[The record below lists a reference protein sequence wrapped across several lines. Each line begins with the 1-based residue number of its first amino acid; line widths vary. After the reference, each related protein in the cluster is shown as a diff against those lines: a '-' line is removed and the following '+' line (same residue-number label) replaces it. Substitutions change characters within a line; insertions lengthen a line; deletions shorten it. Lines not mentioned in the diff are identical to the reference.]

1 MSVTFLVGVITL
13 IAMYATLTLALDLQ
27 FSYGSLINLGIV
39 AYVAVGAYTYS
50 IVTQVPASPFD
61 DYKFG
66 FEQPIWVGLLA
77 AALAGLAFGA
87 LTGWPSLRLRGEY
100 LALMT
105 FAFAE
110 VFDSFLI
117 NAKSVSNGLV
127 GLPSVLRPFEDMDPD
142 MQIWGF
148 AGLTVAL
155 AALTFLL
162 VRRVVTSPY
171 GRVVLAVS
179 DDEKGA
185 AAIGKNI
192 GITRMQTFLIGSV
205 IMSITG
211 AFFVMYVSL
220 AVPTIFTPEVTFTV
234 WIALV
239 LGGIRNRWGAVLGA
253 TLLIGMQEGLRL
265 LSLPP
270 DQSAFIS
277 SLRLFLTG
285 LLLVVLLRIRPP
297 EHLVR
302 TAARTRRRWRKDP
315 GGATQPGAEA
325 A

>member
-1 MSVTFLVGVITL
+1 MTSTFLVGIITL
-13 IAMYATLTLALDLQ
+13 IAIYATLTLALDLQ
-27 FSYGSLINLGIV
+27 FSYASLINLGIV

-50 IVTQVPASPFD
+50 IVTQVPPGPFD

-66 FEQPIWVGLLA
+66 FEQPIWVGLIA
-77 AALAGLAFGA
+77 AALAGLVFGA

-110 VFDSFLI
+110 VFDSFLV
-117 NAKSVSNGLV
+117 NAKSVTNGLV
-127 GLPSVLRPFEDMDPD
+127 GLPSVLRPFEQMDAD
-142 MQIWGF
+142 VQVWGF
-148 AGLTVAL
+148 AGLTVLL
-155 AALTFLL
+155 AVLTFLL

-171 GRVVLAVS
+171 GRLALAVS
-179 DDEKGA
+179 DDEQGA
-185 AAIGKNI
+185 AAVGKDV
-192 GITRMQTFLIGSV
+192 GVTRVQMFLIGAV
-205 IMSITG
+205 LMSIAG

-220 AVPTIFTPEVTFTV
+220 AAPTIFTPEVTFTI

-239 LGGIRNRWGAVLGA
+239 LGGIRTKWGAVLGA

-270 DQSAFIS
+270 DQSAFVS

-297 EHLVR
+297 EHLLR
-302 TAARTRRRWRKDP
+302 GTARARRRLRGSLSEP
-315 GGATQPGAEA
+315 EA
-325 A
+325 GTKAA

>member
-1 MSVTFLVGVITL
+1 MSVTFMVGVITL
-13 IAMYATLTLALDLQ
+13 IAIYATLTLALDLQ
-27 FSYGSLINLGIV
+27 FSYASLINLGSV
-39 AYVAVGAYTYS
+39 AYVAIGAYTYS
-50 IVTQVPASPFD
+50 IVTQAQPGPFD

-66 FEQPIWVGLLA
+66 LEQPIWVGVLA

-110 VFDSFLI
+110 VLDTFLV
-117 NAKSVSNGLV
+117 NAKSVTNGLV
-127 GLPSVLRPFEDMDPD
+127 GLPSVLRPFEEMEPD
-142 MQIWGF
+142 VQTWGF

-155 AALTFLL
+155 ATLTFLL

-171 GRVVLAVS
+171 GRVVMAVS
-179 DDEKGA
+179 DDEQGA
-185 AAIGKNI
+185 AAIGKRV
-192 GITRMQTFLIGSV
+192 GVTRMQTFLIGAV
-205 IMSITG
+205 IMSVAG

-270 DQSAFIS
+270 DQSAFVS

-302 TAARTRRRWRKDP
+302 TAARTRRRWRRDP
-315 GGATQPGAEA
+315 GTTKQPDTEA

>member
-1 MSVTFLVGVITL
+1 
-13 IAMYATLTLALDLQ
+13 
-27 FSYGSLINLGIV
+27 
-39 AYVAVGAYTYS
+39 
-50 IVTQVPASPFD
+50 VPPGPFD

-66 FEQPIWVGLLA
+66 FEQPIWVGLIA
-77 AALAGLAFGA
+77 AALAGLVFGA

-110 VFDSFLI
+110 VFDSFLV
-117 NAKSVSNGLV
+117 NAKSVTNGLV
-127 GLPSVLRPFEDMDPD
+127 GLPSVLRPFEQMDAD
-142 MQIWGF
+142 VQVWGF
-148 AGLTVAL
+148 AGLTVLL
-155 AALTFLL
+155 AVLTFLL

-171 GRVVLAVS
+171 GRLALAVS
-179 DDEKGA
+179 DDEQGA
-185 AAIGKNI
+185 AAVGKDV
-192 GITRMQTFLIGSV
+192 GVTRVQMFLIGSV
-205 IMSITG
+205 LMSTAG

-220 AVPTIFTPEVTFTV
+220 AAPTIFTPEVTFTI

-239 LGGIRNRWGAVLGA
+239 LGGIRTKWGPVLGA

-270 DQSAFIS
+270 DQSAFVS

-297 EHLVR
+297 EHLLR
-302 TAARTRRRWRKDP
+302 GTARARRRLRGSLSEPETGTK
-315 GGATQPGAEA
+315 A